1 MSDFFGFNT
10 TMPGGRQGGRPAMNL
25 EEQQELD
32 RQVQKYALETGED
45 FEIYDY
51 GETYDNLADDLEETR
66 DDLNDE
72 TFGGIQ
78 GDEGTDFDFARNTRQ
93 IAPALKQEE
102 ELYIKQNDAG
112 PRRSSFASLWE
123 NDGSSQ
129 QESFMKGLPEP
140 SHAASNIWGSFSNTT
155 AKGMEMG
162 GPGFVHD
169 PVFGVGTFL
178 RPSTF
183 GNGHQQSLEEVEAQL
198 LRTARGQ
205 PQRLSMQQHPGQG
218 QDRKMMSLEEVE
230 AALMNINGGRPIY
243 SEAMLAEQQAKIALL
258 EKRRAAREAKQAE
271 TAKHNGL
278 MTQGDKDFIN
288 RIQISQLVTDD
299 PYADDFYCQ
308 VYTAIRNRHLQQ
320 MGVPGG
326 MMEPESSEGN
336 RRRGGNGRTEQRMQ
350 QQVQRIVSDAKRNPK
365 RTNVTV
371 EGALGKI
378 AVNSVLNPRQ
388 LLQVS
393 KRGASTDNASGGSS
407 PKPPSPGPVSTKSHT
422 VLGWIENV
430 YTYVLALEQKRRQ
443 QPPPPRMGEEEIAG
457 EAIRRWNE
465 EYGILAQK
473 MWNELRITVPIGIVH
488 PHPFISIL
496 NYSKGKK
503 VIPRVLRHLLPEQ
516 TLTLLTML
524 VANFESL
531 NVCKSEVY
539 ADVQGNQ
546 EIELFMNT
554 IVPPLLGFVS
564 EAPFR
569 IVVGLLA
576 LFIERNNMVWVAR
589 SKPGLAF
596 LTLFLSR
603 AEILKQ
609 GQGNYPIPDD
619 REINQWNE
627 LYNRLFSQLQT
638 HFSALFMPKGASAV
652 AQAEDVHV
660 WRFLAAMAVGATVEQ
675 QHVLVTEVREQ
686 VLENVIAAQTTRM
699 SPEKAAQ
706 KINNVNLFLHALGL
720 DASQVSV
727 PAM

>member
-10 TMPGGRQGGRPAMNL
+10 VMPGRQGGRVALNL

-72 TFGGIQ
+72 TFGGA
-78 GDEGTDFDFARNTRQ
+78 GGADEGKLISLTNCTDFDFAKNTHQ
-93 IAPALKQEE
+93 VAPALKKEE
-102 ELYIKQNDAG
+102 ELYIKQNDHTG
-112 PRRSSFASLWE
+112 VRRSSFASLWE
-123 NDGSSQ
+123 NNGNNQ
-129 QESFMKGLPEP
+129 QESFKGLPEP
-140 SHAASNIWGSFSNTT
+140 SHAASSIWGSFSNTT
-155 AKGMEMG
+155 AKGMDLG
-162 GPGFVHD
+162 GNAGFAHD
-169 PVFGVGTFL
+169 PVFGQGTFAL
-178 RPSTF
+178 SRPSGF
-183 GNGHQQSLEEVEAQL
+183 GGNQPSLEEIEAQL
-198 LRTARGQ
+198 SRTAGAQ
-205 PQRLSMQQHPGQG
+205 PHMGMQQE
-218 QDRKMMSLEEVE
+218 RKMMSLEEVE

-243 SEAMLAEQQAKIALL
+243 SEAMIAEQQAKQARL
-258 EKRRAAREAKQAE
+258 EQRRAERQAKQADI
-271 TAKHNGL
+271 AKHNGL
-278 MTQGDKDFIN
+278 MTQSDKDFIN

-308 VYTAIRNRHLQQ
+308 VYTALRNRHLQQ
-320 MGVPGG
+320 MGIPGN
-326 MMEPESSEGN
+326 MMDPESQDS

-393 KRGASTDNASGGSS
+393 KRGSHTESPGSNS

-465 EYGILAQK
+465 EYGVLAHK

-576 LFIERNNMVWVAR
+576 LFIERNNMIWVAR

-619 REINQWNE
+619 REVNQWNE
-627 LYNRLFSQLQT
+627 LYHRLFNQLQT
-638 HFSALFMPKGASAV
+638 HFSALFMPKATM
-652 AQAEDVHV
+652 AEDVHV
-660 WRFLAAMAVGATVEQ
+660 WRFLAAMAVGATVDQ

-686 VLENVIAAQTTRM
+686 VLDNVIAAQTTRL

-706 KINNVNLFLHALGL
+706 RIGNVNLFLHALGL

>member
-10 TMPGGRQGGRPAMNL
+10 AMPGRPGGRPAMNL

-72 TFGGIQ
+72 TFGGPIQ
-78 GDEGTDFDFARNTRQ
+78 QDEGTDFDFAKNTRQ
-93 IAPALKQEE
+93 IAPALKKEE
-102 ELYIKQNDAG
+102 ELYIQQNDVA

-123 NDGSSQ
+123 NDASAQ
-129 QESFMKGLPEP
+129 QDNFKMGLPEP
-140 SHAASNIWGSFSNTT
+140 SHAASSIWGSFSNTT
-155 AKGMEMG
+155 AKGMDIG
-162 GPGFVHD
+162 GGGFVHD

-178 RPSTF
+178 RPSGF
-183 GNGHQQSLEEVEAQL
+183 GNGHQHQQSLEEVEAQL
-198 LRTARGQ
+198 LRAARGQ
-205 PQRLSMQQHPGQG
+205 PQRVNMQQQPLQG

-243 SEAMLAEQQAKIALL
+243 SEAMLAEQQAKLALL

-271 TAKHNGL
+271 IAKYNGL

-320 MGVPGG
+320 MGIPG
-326 MMEPESSEGN
+326 MMEPESGDGN
-336 RRRGGNGRTEQRMQ
+336 RRRAGNLRTEQRMQ

-393 KRGASTDNASGGSS
+393 KRGSHTDTSGGSS
-407 PKPPSPGPVSTKSHT
+407 PKAPSPGPVSTKSHT
-422 VLGWIENV
+422 VLSWIENV

-473 MWNELRITVPIGIVH
+473 MWSELRITYPIGIVH

-531 NVCKSEVY
+531 DVCKTEVY

-619 REINQWNE
+619 REILQWNE
-627 LYNRLFSQLQT
+627 LYNRLFDQLKT
-638 HFSALFMPKGASAV
+638 HFSALFMPKATI
-652 AQAEDVHV
+652 AEDVHV

-699 SPEKAAQ
+699 APEKAAQ
-706 KINNVNLFLHALGL
+706 KIGNVNLFLHALGL
-720 DASQVSV
+720 DASQVTV

>member
-78 GDEGTDFDFARNTRQ
+78 ADEGTDFDFARNTRQ
-93 IAPALKQEE
+93 IAPALKKEE

-129 QESFMKGLPEP
+129 QDSFKMGLPEP
-140 SHAASNIWGSFSNTT
+140 SQAASSIWGSFGNTGG
-155 AKGMEMG
+155 KGMDMG
-162 GPGFVHD
+162 GAGFVHD

-183 GNGHQQSLEEVEAQL
+183 GSGHQSLEEVEAQL

-205 PQRLSMQQHPGQG
+205 PQRLSMQQHAQG
-218 QDRKMMSLEEVE
+218 DRKMMSLEEVE
-230 AALMNINGGRPIY
+230 AALMNINGGRPVY

-320 MGVPGG
+320 MGIPGG
-326 MMEPESSEGN
+326 MMEPESNDGN

-393 KRGASTDNASGGSS
+393 KRGANDNSGGNS

-465 EYGILAQK
+465 EYGVLAQK

-576 LFIERNNMVWVAR
+576 LFIERNNMIWVAR

-638 HFSALFMPKGASAV
+638 HFSALFMPKATM
-652 AQAEDVHV
+652 AEDVHV

-699 SPEKAAQ
+699 APEKAAQ

>member
-10 TMPGGRQGGRPAMNL
+10 VMPGRQGGRIALNL

-72 TFGGIQ
+72 TFGGA
-78 GDEGTDFDFARNTRQ
+78 GGADEGTDFDFAKNTHQ
-93 IAPALKQEE
+93 VAPALKKEE
-102 ELYIKQNDAG
+102 ELYIKQSDHSGA
-112 PRRSSFASLWE
+112 RRSSFASLWGT
-123 NDGSSQ
+123 DGNNQ
-129 QESFMKGLPEP
+129 QESFKKGLPEP
-140 SHAASNIWGSFSNTT
+140 SHAASSIWGSFSNTT
-155 AKGMEMG
+155 ARGMDLG
-162 GPGFVHD
+162 GNGGFAVHD
-169 PVFGVGTFL
+169 PVFGQGTFAL
-178 RPSTF
+178 SRPSAF
-183 GNGHQQSLEEVEAQL
+183 GGNQPSLEEIEAQL
-198 LRTARGQ
+198 SRTAGAQ
-205 PQRLSMQQHPGQG
+205 PHLQMQQE
-218 QDRKMMSLEEVE
+218 RKMMSLEEVE

-243 SEAMLAEQQAKIALL
+243 SEAMIAEQQAKQARL
-258 EKRRAAREAKQAE
+258 EQRRAERQAKQAE
-271 TAKHNGL
+271 IAKHNGL
-278 MTQGDKDFIN
+278 MTQSDKDFIN

-308 VYTAIRNRHLQQ
+308 VYTALRNRHLQQ
-320 MGVPGG
+320 MGIPGN
-326 MMEPESSEGN
+326 MMDPEGN
-336 RRRGGNGRTEQRMQ
+336 QGDSRRRGGNGRTEQRMQ

-393 KRGASTDNASGGSS
+393 KRGSYTESSGPTS

-465 EYGILAQK
+465 EYGILARK

-576 LFIERNNMVWVAR
+576 LFIERNNMIWVAR

-619 REINQWNE
+619 REVNQWNE
-627 LYNRLFSQLQT
+627 LYHRLFNQLQT
-638 HFSALFMPKGASAV
+638 HFSALFMPKATM
-652 AQAEDVHV
+652 AEDVHV
-660 WRFLAAMAVGATVEQ
+660 WRFLAAMAVGATVDQ

-686 VLENVIAAQTTRM
+686 VLDNVIAAQTSRL

-706 KINNVNLFLHALGL
+706 RIGNVNLFLHALGL

-727 PAM
+727 PSM

>member
-10 TMPGGRQGGRPAMNL
+10 VMPGRQGGRVALNL

-72 TFGGIQ
+72 TFGAVGA
-78 GDEGTDFDFARNTRQ
+78 DEGKNTRQ
-93 IAPALKQEE
+93 IAPALKKEE
-102 ELYIKQNDAG
+102 ELYIKQNDHVGA
-112 PRRSSFASLWE
+112 RRSSFASLWE
-123 NDGSSQ
+123 NDGGAQ
-129 QESFMKGLPEP
+129 QDSFKKGLPEP
-140 SHAASNIWGSFSNTT
+140 SQAASSIWGSFGNTT
-155 AKGMEMG
+155 GKGMDLG
-162 GPGFVHD
+162 AGNGGFVHD
-169 PVFGVGTFL
+169 PVFGTGTFAL
-178 RPSTF
+178 SRPTAF
-183 GNGHQQSLEEVEAQL
+183 GGSQPSLEEIEAQL
-198 LRTARGQ
+198 LRTAGAQ
-205 PQRLSMQQHPGQG
+205 AQVPTQQE
-218 QDRKMMSLEEVE
+218 RKMMSLEEVE
-230 AALMNINGGRPIY
+230 AALLNINGGRPVY
-243 SEAMLAEQQAKIALL
+243 SEAMIAEQ
-258 EKRRAAREAKQAE
+258 RAKQARIE
-271 TAKHNGL
+271 QRRAERAAKQVEIAKHNGL
-278 MTQGDKDFIN
+278 MTQSDKDFIN

-308 VYTAIRNRHLQQ
+308 VYTALRNRHLQQ
-320 MGVPGG
+320 MGIPGN
-326 MMEPESSEGN
+326 MMEAESGQNDN

-393 KRGASTDNASGGSS
+393 KRGSSSNESAGGHS

-443 QPPPPRMGEEEIAG
+443 QPPPPRVGEEEIAG

-465 EYGILAQK
+465 EYGVIARK

-609 GQGNYPIPDD
+609 GQGNYPIPDE

-638 HFSALFMPKGASAV
+638 HFSALFMPKATM
-652 AQAEDVHV
+652 AEDVHV
-660 WRFLAAMAVGATVEQ
+660 WRFLAAMAVGAAVEQ

-699 SPEKAAQ
+699 APEKAAQ
-706 KINNVNLFLHALGL
+706 RIANVNLFLHALGL

-727 PAM
+727 PGM

>member
-1 MSDFFGFNT
+1 
-10 TMPGGRQGGRPAMNL
+10 MPGGRQGGRPAMNL

-93 IAPALKQEE
+93 IAPALKKEE

-129 QESFMKGLPEP
+129 QDSFKMGLPEP
-140 SHAASNIWGSFSNTT
+140 SQAASSIWGSFGNT
-155 AKGMEMG
+155 AGKGMDVG
-162 GPGFVHD
+162 GAGFVHD

-183 GNGHQQSLEEVEAQL
+183 GGHQSLEEVEAQL

-205 PQRLSMQQHPGQG
+205 PQRLSMQHAQG
-218 QDRKMMSLEEVE
+218 DRKMMSLEEVE

-258 EKRRAAREAKQAE
+258 EKRRAAR
-271 TAKHNGL
+271 
-278 MTQGDKDFIN
+278 DKDFIN

-320 MGVPGG
+320 TGIPG
-326 MMEPESSEGN
+326 MIEPESNDGN

-393 KRGASTDNASGGSS
+393 KRGANDNSGGSS

-576 LFIERNNMVWVAR
+576 LFIERNNMIWVAR

-638 HFSALFMPKGASAV
+638 HFSALFMPKATM
-652 AQAEDVHV
+652 AEDVHV

-699 SPEKAAQ
+699 TPEKAAQ

>member
-1 MSDFFGFNT
+1 MSDFFGFNSS
-10 TMPGGRQGGRPAMNL
+10 MPSGRQGGRPAMNL

-102 ELYIKQNDAG
+102 ELYVQQNDAG

-123 NDGSSQ
+123 QDGSSQ
-129 QESFMKGLPEP
+129 QDSFKGLPEP
-140 SHAASNIWGSFSNTT
+140 YHAASNIWGSFSNTT
-155 AKGMEMG
+155 GKNMDVSG
-162 GPGFVHD
+162 GQGFVHD
-169 PVFGVGTFL
+169 PVFGVGTFVS
-178 RPSTF
+178 PSTY
-183 GNGHQQSLEEVEAQL
+183 GNGHQQSLEEVEAML

-205 PQRLSMQQHPGQG
+205 PQRHGMQQQSPQHMQA

-243 SEAMLAEQQAKIALL
+243 SEAMLAEQQAKLALM

-271 TAKHNGL
+271 TIKYNGL

-320 MGVPGG
+320 MGIPGG
-326 MMEPESSEGN
+326 MMEPEANDGN
-336 RRRGGNGRTEQRMQ
+336 RRRGGNGRTEQRIQ

-393 KRGASTDNASGGSS
+393 KRGANDNSGGNS
-407 PKPPSPGPVSTKSHT
+407 PKPPSPGPVSTKTHT

-576 LFIERNNMVWVAR
+576 LFIERNNMIWVAR

-609 GQGNYPIPDD
+609 GQGNYPVPDD
-619 REINQWNE
+619 REVSQWNE

-638 HFSALFMPKGASAV
+638 HFSALFMPKATM
-652 AQAEDVHV
+652 AEDVHV

-686 VLENVIAAQTTRM
+686 VLENVISAQTTRM
-699 SPEKAAQ
+699 APEKAAQ
-706 KINNVNLFLHALGL
+706 KIGNVNLFLHALGL

>member
-1 MSDFFGFNT
+1 
-10 TMPGGRQGGRPAMNL
+10 MPGGRQGGRPAMNL

-78 GDEGTDFDFARNTRQ
+78 GDEGTDFDFVRNTRQ
-93 IAPALKQEE
+93 IAPALKKEE

-129 QESFMKGLPEP
+129 QDSFKMGLPEP
-140 SHAASNIWGSFSNTT
+140 SQAASSIWGSFGNT
-155 AKGMEMG
+155 AGKGMDMG
-162 GPGFVHD
+162 GAGFVHD

-183 GNGHQQSLEEVEAQL
+183 GNGHQSLEEVEAQL

-205 PQRLSMQQHPGQG
+205 PQRVSMQQHLQG
-218 QDRKMMSLEEVE
+218 DRKMMSLEEVE

-320 MGVPGG
+320 MGIPGS
-326 MMEPESSEGN
+326 MTEPESNDGN

-393 KRGASTDNASGGSS
+393 KRGANDNSGGNS

-576 LFIERNNMVWVAR
+576 LFIERNNMIWVAR

-638 HFSALFMPKGASAV
+638 HFSALFMPKATM
-652 AQAEDVHV
+652 AEDVHV

-699 SPEKAAQ
+699 APEKAAQ

>member
-1 MSDFFGFNT
+1 
-10 TMPGGRQGGRPAMNL
+10 MPGGRQGGRPAMNL

-78 GDEGTDFDFARNTRQ
+78 GDEGTDFDFVRNTRQ
-93 IAPALKQEE
+93 IAPALKKEE

-123 NDGSSQ
+123 NDGPSQ
-129 QESFMKGLPEP
+129 QDSFKMGLPEP
-140 SHAASNIWGSFSNTT
+140 SQAASSIWGSFGNT
-155 AKGMEMG
+155 AGKGMDMG
-162 GPGFVHD
+162 GAGFVHD

-183 GNGHQQSLEEVEAQL
+183 GNGHQSLEEVEAQL

-205 PQRLSMQQHPGQG
+205 PQRVSMQQHQQG
-218 QDRKMMSLEEVE
+218 DRKMMSLEEVE

-320 MGVPGG
+320 MGVPGS
-326 MMEPESSEGN
+326 MMEPESNDGN

-393 KRGASTDNASGGSS
+393 KRGTHDNSGGNS

-576 LFIERNNMVWVAR
+576 LFIERNNMIWVAR

-638 HFSALFMPKGASAV
+638 HFSALFMPKATM
-652 AQAEDVHV
+652 AEDVHV

-699 SPEKAAQ
+699 APEKAAQ

>member
-1 MSDFFGFNT
+1 MSDFFGFNAV
-10 TMPGGRQGGRPAMNL
+10 MPGRQGGRVALNL

-72 TFGGIQ
+72 TFGAVGS
-78 GDEGTDFDFARNTRQ
+78 DEGTDFDFARNTRQ
-93 IAPALKQEE
+93 IAPALKKEE
-102 ELYIKQNDAG
+102 ELYIKQNDHAG
-112 PRRSSFASLWE
+112 ARRSSFASLWE
-123 NDGSSQ
+123 NDGNAQ
-129 QESFMKGLPEP
+129 QDNFKKGLPEP
-140 SHAASNIWGSFSNTT
+140 SQAASSIWGSFGNTGT
-155 AKGMEMG
+155 GMDIG
-162 GPGFVHD
+162 AGNSGFTHD
-169 PVFGVGTFL
+169 PVFGAGTFAL
-178 RPSTF
+178 SRPGF
-183 GNGHQQSLEEVEAQL
+183 GGNQPSLEEIEAQL
-198 LRTARGQ
+198 LRTAGAQ
-205 PQRLSMQQHPGQG
+205 AQVPMQQE
-218 QDRKMMSLEEVE
+218 RKMMSLEEVE

-243 SEAMLAEQQAKIALL
+243 SEAVIAEQQARQARI
-258 EKRRAAREAKQAE
+258 EQRREERLAKQADI
-271 TAKHNGL
+271 AKHNGL
-278 MTQGDKDFIN
+278 MTQSDKDFIN

-308 VYTAIRNRHLQQ
+308 VYTALRNRHLQQ
-320 MGVPGG
+320 MGIPGN
-326 MMEPESSEGN
+326 MADNEPGQNDS

-393 KRGASTDNASGGSS
+393 KRGSNSNENAGGSS

-465 EYGILAQK
+465 EYAIIARK

-539 ADVQGNQ
+539 ADAQANQ

-609 GQGNYPIPDD
+609 GQGNYPIPDE

-638 HFSALFMPKGASAV
+638 HFSALFMPKATM
-652 AQAEDVHV
+652 AEDVHV
-660 WRFLAAMAVGATVEQ
+660 WRFLAAMAVGAAVEQ

-699 SPEKAAQ
+699 APEKAVQRIA
-706 KINNVNLFLHALGL
+706 NVNLFLHALGL

-727 PAM
+727 PGM

>member
-1 MSDFFGFNT
+1 MSDFFGFNAV
-10 TMPGGRQGGRPAMNL
+10 MPGRQGGRVALNL

-72 TFGGIQ
+72 TFGAV
-78 GDEGTDFDFARNTRQ
+78 GTDFDFARNTRQ
-93 IAPALKQEE
+93 VAPALKKEE
-102 ELYIKQNDAG
+102 ELYIKQNDHVGA
-112 PRRSSFASLWE
+112 RRSSFASLWE
-123 NDGSSQ
+123 NDGHAQ
-129 QESFMKGLPEP
+129 QDNFKKGLPEP
-140 SHAASNIWGSFSNTT
+140 SQAASSIWGSFGNTS
-155 AKGMEMG
+155 AGMDISAGNG
-162 GPGFVHD
+162 GFTHD
-169 PVFGVGTFL
+169 PVFGAGTFAL
-178 RPSTF
+178 SRPGF
-183 GNGHQQSLEEVEAQL
+183 GGNQPSLEEIEAQL
-198 LRTARGQ
+198 LRTAGAQ
-205 PQRLSMQQHPGQG
+205 AQVPMQQE
-218 QDRKMMSLEEVE
+218 RKMMSLEEVE

-243 SEAMLAEQQAKIALL
+243 SEAMIAEQQAKQARI
-258 EKRRAAREAKQAE
+258 EQRREERLAKQAE
-271 TAKHNGL
+271 IAKHNGL
-278 MTQGDKDFIN
+278 MTQSDKDFIN

-308 VYTAIRNRHLQQ
+308 VYTALRNRHLQQ
-320 MGVPGG
+320 MGIPGN
-326 MMEPESSEGN
+326 MADNESGQNDN

-393 KRGASTDNASGGSS
+393 KRGSNSNESAGGHS

-422 VLGWIENV
+422 VLGWIENF
-430 YTYVLALEQKRRQ
+430 
-443 QPPPPRMGEEEIAG
+443 AG

-465 EYGILAQK
+465 EYAIIARK

-539 ADVQGNQ
+539 ADAQANQ

-609 GQGNYPIPDD
+609 GQGNYPIPDE

-638 HFSALFMPKGASAV
+638 HFSGLFMPKATM
-652 AQAEDVHV
+652 AEDVHV
-660 WRFLAAMAVGATVEQ
+660 WRFLAAMAVGAAVEQ

-699 SPEKAAQ
+699 APEKAVQRIA
-706 KINNVNLFLHALGL
+706 NVNLILHALGQ

-727 PAM
+727 PGM

>member
-10 TMPGGRQGGRPAMNL
+10 VMPGRQGGRIALNL

-72 TFGGIQ
+72 TFG
-78 GDEGTDFDFARNTRQ
+78 TDFDFAKNTHQ
-93 IAPALKQEE
+93 VAPALKKEE
-102 ELYIKQNDAG
+102 ELYIKQSDHSG
-112 PRRSSFASLWE
+112 VRRSSFASLWE
-123 NDGSSQ
+123 NNGNNLQ
-129 QESFMKGLPEP
+129 GLPEP
-140 SHAASNIWGSFSNTT
+140 SHAASSIWGSFSNTT
-155 AKGMEMG
+155 AKGMDIG
-162 GPGFVHD
+162 GNGGFAVHD
-169 PVFGVGTFL
+169 PVFGQGTFAL
-178 RPSTF
+178 SRPSGF
-183 GNGHQQSLEEVEAQL
+183 GGNQPSLEEIEAQL
-198 LRTARGQ
+198 ARTAGAQ
-205 PQRLSMQQHPGQG
+205 PHIQMQQE
-218 QDRKMMSLEEVE
+218 RKMMSLEEVE

-243 SEAMLAEQQAKIALL
+243 SEAMIAEQQAKQARL
-258 EKRRAAREAKQAE
+258 EQRRAERQAKQAE

-278 MTQGDKDFIN
+278 MTQSDKDFIN

-308 VYTAIRNRHLQQ
+308 VYTALRNRHLQQ
-320 MGVPGG
+320 MGIPGN
-326 MMEPESSEGN
+326 MMDPEGIQGDS

-393 KRGASTDNASGGSS
+393 KRGSYAESSGPNS

-465 EYGILAQK
+465 EYGVLARK

-576 LFIERNNMVWVAR
+576 LFIERNNMIWVAR

-609 GQGNYPIPDD
+609 GQGNYPIPED
-619 REINQWNE
+619 REVNQWNE
-627 LYNRLFSQLQT
+627 LYHRLFNQLQT
-638 HFSALFMPKGASAV
+638 HFSALFMPKATM
-652 AQAEDVHV
+652 AEDVHV
-660 WRFLAAMAVGATVEQ
+660 WRFLAAMAVGATVDQ

-686 VLENVIAAQTTRM
+686 VLENVIAAQTSRL

-706 KINNVNLFLHALGL
+706 RIGNVNLFLHALGL

>member
-10 TMPGGRQGGRPAMNL
+10 VMPGRQGGRIALNL

-72 TFGGIQ
+72 TFGG
-78 GDEGTDFDFARNTRQ
+78 TDFDFAKNTHQ
-93 IAPALKQEE
+93 VAPALKKEE
-102 ELYIKQNDAG
+102 ELYIKQSDHSG
-112 PRRSSFASLWE
+112 VRRSSFASLWE
-123 NDGSSQ
+123 NNGNNLQ
-129 QESFMKGLPEP
+129 GLPEP
-140 SHAASNIWGSFSNTT
+140 SHAASSIWGSFSNTT
-155 AKGMEMG
+155 AKGMDLG
-162 GPGFVHD
+162 GNGGFAVHD
-169 PVFGVGTFL
+169 PVFGQGTFAL
-178 RPSTF
+178 SRPSGF
-183 GNGHQQSLEEVEAQL
+183 GGNQPSLEEIEAQL
-198 LRTARGQ
+198 SRTAGAQ
-205 PQRLSMQQHPGQG
+205 PHMHMQQE
-218 QDRKMMSLEEVE
+218 RKMMSLEEVE

-243 SEAMLAEQQAKIALL
+243 SEAMIAEQQAKQARL
-258 EKRRAAREAKQAE
+258 EQRRAERQAKQAE
-271 TAKHNGL
+271 IAKHNGL
-278 MTQGDKDFIN
+278 MTQSDKDFIN

-308 VYTAIRNRHLQQ
+308 VYTALRNRHLQQ
-320 MGVPGG
+320 MGIPGN
-326 MMEPESSEGN
+326 MMDPEGN
-336 RRRGGNGRTEQRMQ
+336 QGDSRRRGGNGRTEQRMQ

-393 KRGASTDNASGGSS
+393 KRGSYTE
-407 PKPPSPGPVSTKSHT
+407 STKSHT

-465 EYGILAQK
+465 EYGVLARK

-576 LFIERNNMVWVAR
+576 LFIERNNMIWVAR

-619 REINQWNE
+619 REVNQWNE
-627 LYNRLFSQLQT
+627 LYHRLFNQLQT
-638 HFSALFMPKGASAV
+638 HFSALFMPKATM
-652 AQAEDVHV
+652 AEDVHV
-660 WRFLAAMAVGATVEQ
+660 WRFLAAMAVGATVDQ

-686 VLENVIAAQTTRM
+686 VLEN
-699 SPEKAAQ
+699 
-706 KINNVNLFLHALGL
+706 
-720 DASQVSV
+720 
-727 PAM
+727 

>member
-1 MSDFFGFNT
+1 MSNFFGFDT
-10 TMPGGRQGGRPAMNL
+10 VMPGRQGGKIALNL

-51 GETYDNLADDLEETR
+51 GETYDNLADGLEETR
-66 DDLNDE
+66 DNLNSE
-72 TFGGIQ
+72 TF
-78 GDEGTDFDFARNTRQ
+78 GTDFDFASNTRQ
-93 IAPALKQEE
+93 IAPALKKEE
-102 ELYIKQNDAG
+102 ELYIKQNEHAG
-112 PRRSSFASLWE
+112 ARRSSFASLWG
-123 NDGSSQ
+123 NDGSAQ
-129 QESFMKGLPEP
+129 QDSFKMGLPEP
-140 SHAASNIWGSFSNTT
+140 SHAASSIWGPFSNTS
-155 AKGMEMG
+155 AKGMDLG
-162 GPGFVHD
+162 GRNAGFAHD
-169 PVFGVGTFL
+169 PVFGVGTFAL
-178 RPSTF
+178 SRPSAF
-183 GNGHQQSLEEVEAQL
+183 GGNQPSLEEIEAQL
-198 LRTARGQ
+198 LRTAGTQ
-205 PQRLSMQQHPGQG
+205 PQLQMHQE
-218 QDRKMMSLEEVE
+218 RKMMSLEEVE

-243 SEAMLAEQQAKIALL
+243 SEAMIAEQEAKRARV
-258 EKRRAAREAKQAE
+258 EKRRAERLAKQAE

-278 MTQGDKDFIN
+278 MTQSDKDFIN

-308 VYTAIRNRHLQQ
+308 VYTALRNRHLQQ
-320 MGVPGG
+320 MGIPGNVMNSG
-326 MMEPESSEGN
+326 SAPSDNRHRGN
-336 RRRGGNGRTEQRMQ
+336 DRTEHRMQ
-350 QQVQRIVSDAKRNPK
+350 LQVQRIVSDAKRNPK

-393 KRGASTDNASGGSS
+393 KRGSTNDVSAGNS
-407 PKPPSPGPVSTKSHT
+407 PKPPSPGSVSTKSHT

-443 QPPPPRMGEEEIAG
+443 LPPPPRLGEEELAR
-457 EAIRRWNE
+457 EAIQRWSE
-465 EYGILAQK
+465 EYGELARK
-473 MWNELRITVPIGIVH
+473 MWNELRITVPIGKVH

-576 LFIERNNMVWVAR
+576 LFIERNNMIWVAR

-609 GQGNYPIPDD
+609 GHGNYPIPDE
-619 REINQWNE
+619 REIQQWNE

-638 HFSALFMPKGASAV
+638 HFSALFMPTATM
-652 AQAEDVHV
+652 AEDVHV
-660 WRFLAAMAVGATVEQ
+660 WRFLAAMAVGASVEQ

-686 VLENVIAAQTTRM
+686 VLENVVAAKTSRST
-699 SPEKAAQ
+699 PEKAAQ
-706 KINNVNLFLHALGL
+706 RIANVNLFLHALGL

>member
-1 MSDFFGFNT
+1 
-10 TMPGGRQGGRPAMNL
+10 
-25 EEQQELD
+25 
-32 RQVQKYALETGED
+32 
-45 FEIYDY
+45 
-51 GETYDNLADDLEETR
+51 
-66 DDLNDE
+66 
-72 TFGGIQ
+72 
-78 GDEGTDFDFARNTRQ
+78 
-93 IAPALKQEE
+93 
-102 ELYIKQNDAG
+102 
-112 PRRSSFASLWE
+112 
-123 NDGSSQ
+123 
-129 QESFMKGLPEP
+129 
-140 SHAASNIWGSFSNTT
+140 
-155 AKGMEMG
+155 
-162 GPGFVHD
+162 
-169 PVFGVGTFL
+169 
-178 RPSTF
+178 
-183 GNGHQQSLEEVEAQL
+183 
-198 LRTARGQ
+198 
-205 PQRLSMQQHPGQG
+205 
-218 QDRKMMSLEEVE
+218 MMSLEEVE

-638 HFSALFMPKGASAV
+638 HFSALFMPKGASAI

>member
-10 TMPGGRQGGRPAMNL
+10 VMPGRQGRVALNL

-72 TFGGIQ
+72 TFG
-78 GDEGTDFDFARNTRQ
+78 TDFDFAKNTHQ
-93 IAPALKQEE
+93 VAPALKKEE
-102 ELYIKQNDAG
+102 ELYIKQSDHAG
-112 PRRSSFASLWE
+112 VRRSSFASLWE
-123 NDGSSQ
+123 NEGNNQ
-129 QESFMKGLPEP
+129 QESFKKGLPEP
-140 SHAASNIWGSFSNTT
+140 SHAASSIWGSFSNTT
-155 AKGMEMG
+155 AKGMDLG
-162 GPGFVHD
+162 GNAGFAVHD
-169 PVFGVGTFL
+169 PVFGQGTFAL
-178 RPSTF
+178 SRPPAF
-183 GNGHQQSLEEVEAQL
+183 GGNQPSLEEIEAQL
-198 LRTARGQ
+198 SRTAGAQ
-205 PQRLSMQQHPGQG
+205 AHMPMQHE
-218 QDRKMMSLEEVE
+218 RKMMSLEEVE

-243 SEAMLAEQQAKIALL
+243 SEAMIAEQQAKQARL
-258 EKRRAAREAKQAE
+258 EQRRAERQAKQTE
-271 TAKHNGL
+271 TVKHNGL
-278 MTQGDKDFIN
+278 MTQNDKDFIN

-308 VYTAIRNRHLQQ
+308 VYTALRNRHLQQ
-320 MGVPGG
+320 MGIPGS
-326 MMEPESSEGN
+326 MMDSEGGQGEG

-393 KRGASTDNASGGSS
+393 KRGSYTESSGSNS

-465 EYGILAQK
+465 EYGVLARK
-473 MWNELRITVPIGIVH
+473 MWNELRVTVPIGIVH

-576 LFIERNNMVWVAR
+576 LFIERNNMIWVAR

-603 AEILKQ
+603 AEILKL

-627 LYNRLFSQLQT
+627 LYHRLFGQLQT
-638 HFSALFMPKGASAV
+638 HFSALFMPKATM
-652 AQAEDVHV
+652 AEDVHV
-660 WRFLAAMAVGATVEQ
+660 WRFLAAMAVGATVDQ

-686 VLENVIAAQTTRM
+686 VLDNVIAAQTSRL

-706 KINNVNLFLHALGL
+706 RIGNVNLFLHALGL

>member
-10 TMPGGRQGGRPAMNL
+10 VMPGRQGGKIALNL

-51 GETYDNLADDLEETR
+51 GEAYDNLADDLEETR

-72 TFGGIQ
+72 TFGGV
-78 GDEGTDFDFARNTRQ
+78 GGEAAGTDFDFASNTRQ
-93 IAPALKQEE
+93 IAPALKKEE
-102 ELYIKQNDAG
+102 ELYIKQNDLGG

-123 NDGSSQ
+123 NEGAGQ
-129 QESFMKGLPEP
+129 QDNYMKGLPEP
-140 SHAASNIWGSFSNTT
+140 SHAATSIWGSFSNTT
-155 AKGMEMG
+155 AKGMDLG
-162 GPGFVHD
+162 GGSRNAGFVHD
-169 PVFGVGTFL
+169 PVFGVGTFAL
-178 RPSTF
+178 SRPSGLN
-183 GNGHQQSLEEVEAQL
+183 GNQPSLEEIEAQL
-198 LRTARGQ
+198 MRTAGTQ
-205 PQRLSMQQHPGQG
+205 PHLGMQQE
-218 QDRKMMSLEEVE
+218 RKMMSLEEVE

-243 SEAMLAEQQAKIALL
+243 SEAMMAEQKAKQERL
-258 EKRRAAREAKQAE
+258 EQRRAERQARQEKS
-271 TAKHNGL
+271 AKHNGL
-278 MTQGDKDFIN
+278 MTQSDKDFIN

-308 VYTAIRNRHLQQ
+308 VYTALRNRHLQQ
-320 MGVPGG
+320 MGIPGN
-326 MMEPESSEGN
+326 MMDSAAGQNDN
-336 RRRGGNGRTEQRMQ
+336 RRRTNVRTEQRMQ

-393 KRGASTDNASGGSS
+393 KRGSTNDVAAGGNS

-430 YTYVLALEQKRRQ
+430 YTYVLALEQMRRQ
-443 QPPPPRMGEEEIAG
+443 QPPPPRMGEEELAR
-457 EAIRRWNE
+457 EAIQQWNE
-465 EYGILAQK
+465 EYGVLARK
-473 MWNELRITVPIGIVH
+473 MWNELRINVPIDIVH
-488 PHPFISIL
+488 PHPFISIV

-569 IVVGLLA
+569 IVAGLLA
-576 LFIERNNMVWVAR
+576 LFIERNNMIWVAR

-619 REINQWNE
+619 REIQQWND
-627 LYNRLFSQLQT
+627 LYNRLFIQLQT
-638 HFSALFMPKGASAV
+638 HFSALFMPKATM
-652 AQAEDVHV
+652 AEDVHV
-660 WRFLAAMAVGATVEQ
+660 WRFLAAMAVGASVDQ

-686 VLENVIAAQTTRM
+686 VLDNVIAAQTSR
-699 SPEKAAQ
+699 SAPEKAAQ
-706 KINNVNLFLHALGL
+706 RIGNVNLFLHALGL

>member
-1 MSDFFGFNT
+1 
-10 TMPGGRQGGRPAMNL
+10 
-25 EEQQELD
+25 
-32 RQVQKYALETGED
+32 
-45 FEIYDY
+45 IYDY

-72 TFGGIQ
+72 TFGG
-78 GDEGTDFDFARNTRQ
+78 GGAEG
-93 IAPALKQEE
+93 
-102 ELYIKQNDAG
+102 G
-112 PRRSSFASLWE
+112 RRSSFASLWE
-123 NDGSSQ
+123 NDAANQ
-129 QESFMKGLPEP
+129 KDNFNKGLPEP
-140 SHAASNIWGSFSNTT
+140 SQAASSIWGSFGNT
-155 AKGMEMG
+155 AAMG
-162 GPGFVHD
+162 GVDLGGRSAAGYAHD
-169 PVFGVGTFL
+169 PVFGVGTFAL
-178 RPSTF
+178 SRSAAF
-183 GNGHQQSLEEVEAQL
+183 GGNQPSLEEIEAQL
-198 LRTARGQ
+198 LRTAGTQ
-205 PQRLSMQQHPGQG
+205 PQMSMQQE
-218 QDRKMMSLEEVE
+218 RKVMSLEEVE

-243 SEAMLAEQQAKIALL
+243 SEAMIAEQEEKRARL
-258 EKRRAAREAKQAE
+258 EKRRSERLARQAE
-271 TAKHNGL
+271 TSKHNGL
-278 MTQGDKDFIN
+278 MTQSDKDFIN

-308 VYTAIRNRHLQQ
+308 VYTALRNRHLQQ
-320 MGVPGG
+320 MGIPGNSMDSG
-326 MMEPESSEGN
+326 SGSNDG
-336 RRRGGNGRTEQRMQ
+336 RRRGNVRTEQRMQ

-393 KRGASTDNASGGSS
+393 KRGSINDVSAGNS

-430 YTYVLALEQKRRQ
+430 YTYVLALEQMRRQ
-443 QPPPPRMGEEEIAG
+443 QPPPPRMGEEELAR
-457 EAIRRWNE
+457 EAIQQWNE
-465 EYGILAQK
+465 EYSVLARK

-546 EIELFMNT
+546 EIELFMST

-576 LFIERNNMVWVAR
+576 LFIERNNMIWVAR

-609 GQGNYPIPDD
+609 GQGNYPIPDE
-619 REINQWNE
+619 REIQQWNE

-638 HFSALFMPKGASAV
+638 HFSGLFMPKATM
-652 AQAEDVHV
+652 AEDVHV
-660 WRFLAAMAVGATVEQ
+660 WRFLAAMAVGASVEQ

-686 VLENVIAAQTTRM
+686 VLDNVIAAQTSRAA
-699 SPEKAAQ
+699 PEKAAQ
-706 KINNVNLFLHALGL
+706 RIGNVNLFLHALGL

>member
-10 TMPGGRQGGRPAMNL
+10 TLPGRQSARVPL
-25 EEQQELD
+25 EDQQQLD
-32 RQVQKYALETGED
+32 SQIQRYIQESHED
-45 FEIYDY
+45 FEVYDY

-72 TFGGIQ
+72 TFGDVQ
-78 GDEGTDFDFARNTRQ
+78 GDAGKCLGTDFDFARNTRQ
-93 IAPALKQEE
+93 VAPALKKEE
-102 ELYIKQNDAG
+102 ELYIQQHDLGGA
-112 PRRSSFASLWE
+112 RRSSFASLWE
-123 NDGSSQ
+123 NDAASQ
-129 QESFMKGLPEP
+129 QDNFNKGLPEP
-140 SHAASNIWGSFSNTT
+140 SQAASSIWGSFSNTT
-155 AKGMEMG
+155 AK
-162 GPGFVHD
+162 VQD

-178 RPSTF
+178 SRNTGFNNSNNQP
-183 GNGHQQSLEEVEAQL
+183 SLEEIEAQL
-198 LRTARGQ
+198 SRTAGGQ
-205 PQRLSMQQHPGQG
+205 SHMQQQHQMPTQ
-218 QDRKMMSLEEVE
+218 QERKMMSLEEVE

-243 SEAMLAEQQAKIALL
+243 SEAMIAEQQAKQARL
-258 EKRRAAREAKQAE
+258 EQRRAERVAKQAE
-271 TAKHNGL
+271 IAKHNGL
-278 MTQGDKDFIN
+278 MTQSDKDFIN

-308 VYTAIRNRHLQQ
+308 VYTALRNRHLQQ
-320 MGVPGG
+320 MGIPNAGLDG
-326 MMEPESSEGN
+326 DANGQNEGN
-336 RRRGGNGRTEQRMQ
+336 RRRGPNGRSEQRIQ

-393 KRGASTDNASGGSS
+393 KRGANEASGGSS
-407 PKPPSPGPVSTKSHT
+407 PKISSSPGPVGTKSHT

-443 QPPPPRMGEEEIAG
+443 QPPPPRMGEEEAAG

-465 EYGILAQK
+465 EYGVLARK
-473 MWNELRITVPIGIVH
+473 MWDELRITVPIGIVH

-531 NVCKSEVY
+531 NVCKAEVY

-564 EAPFR
+564 ETPFR

-576 LFIERNNMVWVAR
+576 LFIERNNMIWVAR

-609 GQGNYPIPDD
+609 GQGNYPIPDE
-619 REINQWNE
+619 REVNQWNE

-638 HFSALFMPKGASAV
+638 QFSALFMPKATMT
-652 AQAEDVHV
+652 EDVHV
-660 WRFLAAMAVGATVEQ
+660 WRFLAAMAVGASVDQ
-675 QHVLVTEVREQ
+675 QHILVTEVREQ
-686 VLENVIAAQTTRM
+686 VLENVIAAQASRLA
-699 SPEKAAQ
+699 PEKAAQ
-706 KINNVNLFLHALGL
+706 RIANVNLFLHALGL

>member
-10 TMPGGRQGGRPAMNL
+10 VMPGRGGKIALNL

-72 TFGGIQ
+72 TFGAAGA
-78 GDEGTDFDFARNTRQ
+78 GTDFDFASNTRQ
-93 IAPALKQEE
+93 IAPALKKEE
-102 ELYIKQNDAG
+102 ELYIKQNDHGGA
-112 PRRSSFASLWE
+112 RRSSFASLWDNE
-123 NDGSSQ
+123 GAGQKD
-129 QESFMKGLPEP
+129 SFNKGLPEP
-140 SHAASNIWGSFSNTT
+140 SHTASSIWGSFGNSTT
-155 AKGMEMG
+155 KGMDLG
-162 GPGFVHD
+162 GGNAGFVHD
-169 PVFGVGTFL
+169 PVFGVGTFAL
-178 RPSTF
+178 SRPGAFS
-183 GNGHQQSLEEVEAQL
+183 GNQPSLEEIEAQL
-198 LRTARGQ
+198 LRTAGTQ
-205 PQRLSMQQHPGQG
+205 PQMQMQQE
-218 QDRKMMSLEEVE
+218 RKMMSLEEVE

-243 SEAMLAEQQAKIALL
+243 SEAMVAEQQAKQARL
-258 EKRRAAREAKQAE
+258 EKRRAERLAKQADV
-271 TAKHNGL
+271 AKHNGL
-278 MTQGDKDFIN
+278 MTQSDKDFIN

-308 VYTAIRNRHLQQ
+308 VYTALRNRHLQQ
-320 MGVPGG
+320 MGIPGN
-326 MMEPESSEGN
+326 MMDSGVGQSDN
-336 RRRGGNGRTEQRMQ
+336 RRRGNGRTEQRMQ

-393 KRGASTDNASGGSS
+393 KRGSTNDISAGIS

-430 YTYVLALEQKRRQ
+430 YTYVLALEQMRRQ
-443 QPPPPRMGEEEIAG
+443 QPPLPGMGEEELAR
-457 EAIRRWNE
+457 EAIQHWNE
-465 EYGILAQK
+465 EYGVLARK

-539 ADVQGNQ
+539 ADLQSNQ

-576 LFIERNNMVWVAR
+576 LFIERNNMIWVAR

-619 REINQWNE
+619 REIQQWNE
-627 LYNRLFSQLQT
+627 LYNRLFNQLQT
-638 HFSALFMPKGASAV
+638 QFSALFMPKATMT
-652 AQAEDVHV
+652 EDVHV
-660 WRFLAAMAVGATVEQ
+660 WRFLAAMAVGASVEQ

-686 VLENVIAAQTTRM
+686 VLENVIAAQTSRAA
-699 SPEKAAQ
+699 PEKAAQ
-706 KINNVNLFLHALGL
+706 RIGNVNLFLHALGL